1 MWSAGESSWTDGSQ
15 QDQQEVGDPGLL
27 NAQPIERTD
36 RVNATLHFSRFT
48 SGVFKRADEFD

>member
-27 NAQPIERTD
+27 NAQPEGRVHPGPIGTPLGFGD
-36 RVNATLHFSRFT
+36 RKSV
-48 SGVFKRADEFD
+48 V